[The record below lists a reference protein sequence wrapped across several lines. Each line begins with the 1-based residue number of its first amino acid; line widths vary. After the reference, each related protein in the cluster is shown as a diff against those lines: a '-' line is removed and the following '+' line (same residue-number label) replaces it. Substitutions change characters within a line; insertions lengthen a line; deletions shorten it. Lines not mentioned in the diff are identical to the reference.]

1 MNIYGTRALF
11 TPRIN
16 LLKNN
21 AKFQI
26 NLLTEDKEHVS
37 DIKALKKGK
46 DMMHSRIL
54 ACSIL
59 VKEDIFLSG
68 VVAAAMKKKA
78 SYCI

>member
-1 MNIYGTRALF
+1 M
-11 TPRIN
+11 
-16 LLKNN
+16 
-21 AKFQI
+21 
-26 NLLTEDKEHVS
+26 S